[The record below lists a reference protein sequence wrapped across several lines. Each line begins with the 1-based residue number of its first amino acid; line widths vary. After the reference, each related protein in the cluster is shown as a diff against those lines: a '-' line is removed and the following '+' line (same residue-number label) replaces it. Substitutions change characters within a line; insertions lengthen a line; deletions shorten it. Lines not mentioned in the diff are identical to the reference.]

1 MSFYLSYCL
10 TILIAG
16 MRIYLTLIILIILY
30 VPSAAQEY
38 IYTKEGRAMFNKRH
52 MVYQC
57 LNRLKKGKADQAAL
71 RICECEVEKLDRR
84 FTNKQFKK
92 YSDGGVVNLDGL
104 IEEDT
109 LVKKDIEDC
118 YRNSGVTF
126 LLQAESFEEQFISGC
141 IKTIWNSSEKNLDS
155 NRVKNFCNCQL
166 QLVKTKKISDA
177 EMQTLMNPNS
187 ILFYEMMY
195 TCGNP
200 FATKDALERSWTS
213 TSANDV
219 EGPSIDTIR
228 VLTLNGM
235 TYVKMKIGSNVQ
247 VWLFDT
253 GASDLLVDTETEKAL
268 MNEQIL
274 GESNYLGPTEY
285 EMANGIIDTCRRY
298 RVNNVQIGS
307 FTIDNVLLSV
317 TDKGKRLIV
326 GKSLMNKFSQ
336 WILNNAQNRL
346 ILFKQ

>member
-1 MSFYLSYCL
+1 MKCFLLAFVTLFFLHLS
-10 TILIAG
+10 
-16 MRIYLTLIILIILY
+16 
-30 VPSAAQEY
+30 SAAQEY
-38 IYTKEGRAMFNKRH
+38 IYTKEGRVMFNKRQ

-57 LNRLKKGKADQAAL
+57 LNRLKKGKADKAAL
-71 RICECEVEKLDRR
+71 QICECEVDKLDRR
-84 FTNKQFKK
+84 FTNKQLKK
-92 YSDGGVVNLDGL
+92 YSSGGVVSVDGL
-104 IEEDT
+104 ITEDS

-118 YRNSGVTF
+118 YRNSGITF
-126 LLQAESFEEQFISGC
+126 LLQAESFEERFISNC
-141 IKTIWNSSEKNLDS
+141 IENIWYSSEKNLDS

-177 EMQTLMNPNS
+177 EMKTLFNPNS

-200 FATKDALERSWTS
+200 FATKEALERSWTS

-219 EGPSIDTIR
+219 EGPSSDTVT
-228 VLTLNGM
+228 VLSLNGM
-235 TYVKMKIGSNVQ
+235 TYVKMKIGTSVQ

-253 GASDLLVDTETEKAL
+253 GASDLLVDAETEKTLKAE
-268 MNEQIL
+268 NIL
-274 GESNYLGPTEY
+274 SESNYLGTVEY

-298 RVNNVQIGS
+298 RVNKVQIGS
-307 FTIDNVLLSV
+307 FTVNNILLSV